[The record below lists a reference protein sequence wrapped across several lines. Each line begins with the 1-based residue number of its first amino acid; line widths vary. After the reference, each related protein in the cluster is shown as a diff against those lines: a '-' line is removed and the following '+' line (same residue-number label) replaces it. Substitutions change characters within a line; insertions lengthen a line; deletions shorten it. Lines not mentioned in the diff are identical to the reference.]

1 MYDITDRP
9 GFNEDGTPIKIGK
22 RKRAALIAD
31 KVIVK
36 GVLGN
41 TVGRVGKVAGRLLL
55 GKVPETATTGS
66 FQEEKPLE
74 EEVATESQPTIEEPA
89 VASNDF
95 SSPVAEIETTAP
107 PAGFIDIV
115 DEKDQSLLEGEIFDQ
130 VFANGNKSDSTEEKE
145 WKVEKSVDKSVEK
158 KELATAA

>member
-1 MYDITDRP
+1 MTERP

-55 GKVPETATTGS
+55 GKVPETATSGS
-66 FQEEKPLE
+66 FQEEKPLV
-74 EEVATESQPTIEEPA
+74 EEVATEPQPTIEEPA
-89 VASNDF
+89 ADS

-130 VFANGNKSDSTEEKE
+130 VFANGKKSDSTEEKE
-145 WKVEKSVDKSVEK
+145 WKVEKSVEK

>member
-1 MYDITDRP
+1 MTERP

-55 GKVPETATTGS
+55 GKVPETATSGS
-66 FQEEKPLE
+66 FQEEKPLV
-74 EEVATESQPTIEEPA
+74 EEVATEPQPTIEEPA
-89 VASNDF
+89 ADS

-130 VFANGNKSDSTEEKE
+130 VFANGKKSDSTEEKE
-145 WKVEKSVDKSVEK
+145 WKVEKSVEK
-158 KELATAA
+158 KELATSF

>member
-1 MYDITDRP
+1 MSSHHSHSFLTELTDRP
-9 GFNEDGTPIKIGK
+9 GFNADGTPIKLGK
-22 RKRAALIAD
+22 RRKAALIAD

-74 EEVATESQPTIEEPA
+74 EQNVTEPKEE
-89 VASNDF
+89 SI
-95 SSPVAEIETTAP
+95 SPVAEIETTQPAAP
-107 PAGFIDIV
+107 IINIV
-115 DEKDQSLLEGEIFDQ
+115 TEDDKSALEGEIFDQ
-130 VFANGNKSDSTEEKE
+130 VFANGKKSEDSSNEKE
-145 WKVEKSVDKSVEK
+145 WKVDVAE
-158 KELATAA
+158 KELATSA

>member
-1 MYDITDRP
+1 MTERP

-74 EEVATESQPTIEEPA
+74 EEVATEPQPTIEEPA
-89 VASNDF
+89 VASNDS

-130 VFANGNKSDSTEEKE
+130 VFANGKKSDSTEEKE
-145 WKVEKSVDKSVEK
+145 WKVEKSVEK

>member
-1 MYDITDRP
+1 MTERP

-36 GVLGN
+36 GILGN

-74 EEVATESQPTIEEPA
+74 EEVDTEPQPTIEEPA
-89 VASNDF
+89 VASNDS
-95 SSPVAEIETTAP
+95 SSPVAEIETAAP

-115 DEKDQSLLEGEIFDQ
+115 DEKDQSLLDLEGEIYDQ
-130 VFANGNKSDSTEEKE
+130 VFANGKKSDSTEEKE
-145 WKVEKSVDKSVEK
+145 WKVEKSVEK

>member
-1 MYDITDRP
+1 MTERP

-55 GKVPETATTGS
+55 GKVPETATSGS
-66 FQEEKPLE
+66 FQEEKPLV
-74 EEVATESQPTIEEPA
+74 EEVATEPQPTIEEPTA
-89 VASNDF
+89 DS

-130 VFANGNKSDSTEEKE
+130 VFANGKKSDSTEEKE
-145 WKVEKSVDKSVEK
+145 WKVEKSAEK